1 MKKLGIIIVVS
12 IVFVL
17 SILLGIYIYQIN
29 NQEDFTHQV
38 EQISKQSTE
47 ITETNQTNQIMT
59 TTSDEEK
66 TTPNTTF
73 IIKKYYEQCGHTTTD
88 YVEIPADFV
97 NMTQKELEEN
107 YKEWQ
112 IKNFSSK
119 EVTLFKYENGFCNE
133 HYALREEEGIIVVYT
148 IDENGNE
155 TLKEKTGI
163 DTKYLTQTD
172 LIAIKNGIY
181 IYGNEELYTA
191 LEDYE

>member
-1 MKKLGIIIVVS
+1 MKKWSIIIGIS
-12 IVFVL
+12 IIFIL
-17 SILLGIYIYQIN
+17 SIILGIYFYQIN
-29 NQEDFTHQV
+29 QKSEFTQQV
-38 EQISKQSTE
+38 EQLSKE
-47 ITETNQTNQIMT
+47 NNQVSEQNNQILT

-97 NMTQKELEEN
+97 NMTQKELEES
-107 YKEWQ
+107 YQDWQ
-112 IKNFSSK
+112 IKSFSSK

-133 HYALREEEGIIVVYT
+133 HYVLREEDGVIVVYI

-155 TLKEKTGI
+155 KLKEKTGI
-163 DTKYLTQTD
+163 NTKYLPQTD